1 MTAPGLNSS
10 PLRLGIGGFGAIG
23 IDVARRVDRGDVPGM
38 TVAAVSGRDREKA
51 EANASRLNAKPS
63 VVSLGELADHADVV
77 IECAPAAVFDDI
89 ARPAVERGRIF
100 VPLSVGALLS
110 RQDLIDRAGET
121 GARIMVPTGALLGL
135 DAVKGAAQGP
145 VESITMVTRKPP
157 RGLKGAPHLVENNI
171 SMDDVTEP
179 VKVFSGT
186 AREAAKGFPANVN
199 VAAALALAGIGP
211 DRTTIEIWADPTVN
225 RNVHTITVRSDAS
238 NFTMS
243 IENVPSEENPA
254 TGKITPLS
262 TVALL
267 QRLTG
272 TLVVGT

>member
-1 MTAPGLNSS
+1 M
-10 PLRLGIGGFGAIG
+10 
-23 IDVARRVDRGDVPGM
+23 VDVPV
-38 TVAAVSGRDREKA
+38 TAVSGRDREKA
-51 EANASRLNAKPS
+51 EANAARLSANPV
-63 VVSLGELADHADVV
+63 VVSLGELAEHADVV
-77 IECAPAAVFDDI
+77 IECAPAAVFDEI
-89 ARPAVERGRIF
+89 ARPAIERGRIL
-100 VPLSVGALLS
+100 VPLSAGALLS

-135 DAVKGAAQGP
+135 DAVKAVAQGA
-145 VESITMVTRKPP
+145 VESIAMVTRKPP
-157 RGLKGAPHLVENNI
+157 RGLAGAPHLVENGI
-171 SMDDVTEP
+171 SMDGVTEP

-211 DRTTIEIWADPTVN
+211 DKTAIEIWADSAVD

-238 NFTMS
+238 SFTMT

-254 TGKITPLS
+254 TGRITPLS

-272 TLVVGT
+272 TLAVGT